1 MKNNFFNQIII
12 IFFALLISNAN
23 SSDQFNF
30 NVTEI
35 EILDEGNIYK
45 GLKRGIIT
53 TNDGIELEAD
63 EFEYNKALNISV
75 QKLKKKIIYF
85 FIPDQ
90 LNLLNIY
97 NENNIR
103 NRIK

>member
-1 MKNNFFNQIII
+1 MH
-12 IFFALLISNAN
+12 S
-23 SSDQFNF
+23 
-30 NVTEI
+30 
-35 EILDEGNIYK
+35 
-45 GLKRGIIT
+45 
-53 TNDGIELEAD
+53 
-63 EFEYNKALNISV
+63 NKALNISV